1 MEFGVICSSA
11 SAAEDGA
18 HAVALARAAVANG
31 LESVWAPEHVVM
43 PVAIRSPYPFAPDG
57 KRATTGRSEET
68 PVADPLVWLGL
79 VAGAVPEIRL
89 GTGIL
94 ILPEHNPVILAK
106 AVASLDRLSGG
117 RVTLGIGVG
126 WLREEFELIG
136 VPWARRG
143 ARTDEYIGALR
154 ALWRH
159 EIASFH
165 GEFVDF
171 EGAKSYPKPAQPGGP
186 PIVVGGQ
193 TEAAARRAGRL
204 GDGFLPGG
212 NLDAIPHLLQVARA
226 AAESSDRDP
235 AMLEMTYVLGR
246 TTGDLGANVDRLLEL
261 GVHRVLFGLAE
272 TDTDRAVGIIGE
284 LGALRTA
291 RAG

>member
-43 PVAIRSPYPFAPDG
+43 PVAITSPYPFAPDG

>member
-1 MEFGVICSSA
+1 
-11 SAAEDGA
+11 
-18 HAVALARAAVANG
+18 
-31 LESVWAPEHVVM
+31 
-43 PVAIRSPYPFAPDG
+43 
-57 KRATTGRSEET
+57 
-68 PVADPLVWLGL
+68 VADPLVWLGL